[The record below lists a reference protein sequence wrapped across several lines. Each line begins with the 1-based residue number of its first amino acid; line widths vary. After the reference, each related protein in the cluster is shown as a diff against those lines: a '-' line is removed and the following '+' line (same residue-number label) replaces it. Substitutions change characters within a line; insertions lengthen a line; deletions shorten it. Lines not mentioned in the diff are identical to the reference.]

1 MKKMK
6 KHSMYKKHVGITV
19 CLLLVGALLS
29 VGFTGTSKAEPGYAG
44 TIKYAGC
51 RQSSYGISPLPVKEE
66 WERDMMTMASYW
78 PGSTGAGIW
87 IVGTY
92 PETGV
97 TCYLEFPSPNGSYEN
112 IAFDDVDRHENYLA
126 YFDTHGIK
134 VWLQVEP
141 AFADM
146 CTLIDLVL
154 DRYGSHPCVLGFG
167 VDVEWYRYTSQQN
180 WGQPVTDE
188 EAENWEARVK
198 LHNENF
204 TLFLKHF
211 TWDWMPPNYR
221 GDIVFV
227 DDSQKLRNLG
237 AMVSEFATW
246 ASTFYPNDVLFQFGY
261 PADEKWWSKLAN
273 PPKDIGDALDD
284 AIPNNMGVFW
294 VDFTLRTVFPP
305 LEDDTTAPV
314 IENVASSNITYDSA
328 TITWDTDEVSDSVV
342 NYGTTTAL
350 GSTESDVIKVISH
363 SITLTGLSASTI
375 YYYEVKS
382 TDCAGNATVDNNN
395 GSYYTFTTTGPDT
408 TPPVI
413 ENVASSN
420 ITYDSAT
427 ITWDTDEL
435 SDSVVNYGTSP
446 ALGSTES
453 DATMVTSHSITLTE
467 LSASTTYYYEVQS
480 TDPSSNT
487 AVDDNNGSYYT
498 FTTAAPDTT
507 PPVIENVA
515 SSNIKKNS
523 ATITWDT
530 DEIADSLV
538 KYGTSPGNYTDNKY
552 DSAYVTSHSI
562 GLTDLTENTTYYYV
576 VKSTDPSNNSSES
589 SEYSFTTLEAGA
601 TVMHVHYITMFLAK
615 LGVNT
620 NALAEVKIVDAED
633 NPVGDATVYGHWEN
647 ATSDSDSGITDAN
660 GVVDKYS
667 LQSDSIKN
675 APSGTTF
682 TFVIDNVTKD
692 EWTYDPEANVETQD
706 SITVP

>member
-1 MKKMK
+1 
-6 KHSMYKKHVGITV
+6 
-19 CLLLVGALLS
+19 
-29 VGFTGTSKAEPGYAG
+29 
-44 TIKYAGC
+44 
-51 RQSSYGISPLPVKEE
+51 
-66 WERDMMTMASYW
+66 
-78 PGSTGAGIW
+78 
-87 IVGTY
+87 
-92 PETGV
+92 
-97 TCYLEFPSPNGSYEN
+97 
-112 IAFDDVDRHENYLA
+112 
-126 YFDTHGIK
+126 
-134 VWLQVEP
+134 
-141 AFADM
+141 
-146 CTLIDLVL
+146 
-154 DRYGSHPCVLGFG
+154 
-167 VDVEWYRYTSQQN
+167 
-180 WGQPVTDE
+180 
-188 EAENWEARVK
+188 
-198 LHNENF
+198 
-204 TLFLKHF
+204 
-211 TWDWMPPNYR
+211 
-221 GDIVFV
+221 
-227 DDSQKLRNLG
+227 
-237 AMVSEFATW
+237 
-246 ASTFYPNDVLFQFGY
+246 
-261 PADEKWWSKLAN
+261 
-273 PPKDIGDALDD
+273 
-284 AIPNNMGVFW
+284 
-294 VDFTLRTVFPP
+294 
-305 LEDDTTAPV
+305 
-314 IENVASSNITYDSA
+314 
-328 TITWDTDEVSDSVV
+328 
-342 NYGTTTAL
+342 
-350 GSTESDVIKVISH
+350 
-363 SITLTGLSASTI
+363 
-375 YYYEVKS
+375 
-382 TDCAGNATVDNNN
+382 
-395 GSYYTFTTTGPDT
+395 TFTTTGPDT

-435 SDSVVNYGTSP
+435 SDSVVKYGTTTP
-446 ALGSTES
+446 PGLTES
-453 DATMVTSHSITLTE
+453 DATMVTAHSIILTD

-507 PPVIENVA
+507 PPTIENVA
-515 SSNIKKNS
+515 SSNVTKNS

>member
-1 MKKMK
+1 MK

-29 VGFTGTSKAEPGYAG
+29 VGFTGILKAEPGYSG
-44 TIKYAGC
+44 TIIYAGC
-51 RQSSYGISPLPVKEE
+51 RSSSYGPDPFPNDNE
-66 WERDMMTMASYW
+66 WERDIMTMASYW

-87 IVGTY
+87 LVGIMDT
-92 PETGV
+92 V
-97 TCYLEFPSPNGSYEN
+97 TWEKVVLEFPAPDNQTYDYVIFEN
-112 IAFDDVDRHENYLA
+112 VDRHENYLD

-146 CTLIDLVL
+146 GDLVDLVL
-154 DRYGSHPCVLGFG
+154 DRYGNHECVIGFG
-167 VDVEWYRYTSQQN
+167 VDVEWNKYTKADS
-180 WGQPVTDE
+180 WGIAVTDAV
-188 EAENWEARVK
+188 AENWESLVK
-198 LHNENF
+198 AKNENY

-211 TWDWMPPNYR
+211 SWDWMPPNYR

-227 DDSQKLRNLG
+227 DDSQKLRSLDALVN
-237 AMVSEFATW
+237 EFGIW
-246 ASTFYPNDVLFQFGY
+246 ASTFYPNTVMFQYGY
-261 PADEKWWSKLAN
+261 EADEKWWSKLNN
-273 PPKDIGDALDD
+273 PPKDIGDALDE
-284 AIPNNMGVFW
+284 AIPNDMGVFW

-305 LEDDTTAPV
+305 LDEDTTPPT

-342 NYGTTTAL
+342 NYGTSPAL

-363 SITLTGLSASTI
+363 SITLTGLSASTT

-413 ENVASSN
+413 ENVVSSN

-427 ITWDTDEL
+427 ITWDTDEV

-467 LSASTTYYYEVQS
+467 LSTSTTYYYEVQS
-480 TDPSSNT
+480 TDSSSNT

-507 PPVIENVA
+507 PPVIENVD
-515 SSNIKKNS
+515 SSSITTNS

-538 KYGTSPGNYTDNKY
+538 KYGTSPGSYTDNKY

-562 GLTDLTENTTYYYV
+562 ELTDLTENTTYYYV

-601 TVMHVHYITMFLAK
+601 TIMHVYSITMFLETH
-615 LGVNT
+615 GVNT
-620 NALAEVKIVDAED
+620 NALAEVTIHDADD
-633 NPVGDATVYGHWEN
+633 NPVPYAMLYGHWEN
-647 ATSDSDSGITDAN
+647 ATSDSDSAESDAN
-660 GVVDKYS
+660 GIVERWN

-675 APSGTTF
+675 PPSGTTF
-682 TFVIDNVTKD
+682 TFVVDNIVK
-692 EWTYDPEANVETQD
+692 EGWTYDPEANVETSD